1 MLIRQPILSTR
12 KIHLLPTINSALPLF
27 VAILILCSATFVLG
41 FICFCIRF
49 VLCKR
54 IDRYTENYQRNLFK
68 QQIHELDLDPSTYR
82 IVH

>member
-27 VAILILCSATFVLG
+27 VAILILCSITIVLG

-49 VLCKR
+49 VLCQR
-54 IDRYTENYQRNLFK
+54 VDRYSENYQRNLFK
-68 QQIHELDLDPSTYR
+68 QQIHESGLDPSICR
-82 IVH
+82 IVR